1 MESGIKEL
9 ILRRKTSKP
18 ANFSEKI
25 PEPALIREL
34 IEVGRHAPN
43 HHRTEPARFYL
54 LDQEHRRAD
63 SSEKWSQE
71 TAATPP

>member
-18 ANFSEKI
+18 AISPKDS
-25 PEPALIREL
+25 EPALIREL

-43 HHRTEPARFYL
+43 HHRTEPARLFA
-54 LDQEHRRAD
+54 RPRAIKEVGRLF
-63 SSEKWSQE
+63 EKWSQE
-71 TAATPP
+71 TAATLP